1 LKSRLKFKPQPSVQF
16 IHLPTQVSCSELVL
30 VGCLTLR
37 KELSEQ
43 CLRYTHVLVHRSVL
57 PHVCTLI
64 REGCSR
70 VAYKSLTRSE
80 ELSREAHILLT
91 RS

>member
-16 IHLPTQVSCSELVL
+16 IHLPTQVSCSELVP
-30 VGCLTLR
+30 VGCFTLR

-43 CLRYTHVLVHRSVL
+43 CLRYMHVVVRSVL

-80 ELSREAHILLT
+80 ELSREANILLT